1 MKRLL
6 KFIPCLLFFTLV
18 LSTGV
23 LEAQDK
29 KYITYKVR
37 EGESI
42 ESIAKS
48 LSVTPYD
55 LLKLNPDVKGNVKT
69 DDLIVIPN
77 KNYDPLDNVSS
88 EELSQIGARDIVVDN
103 FIYHEVVPKETVY
116 SILKKYQIT
125 EKELNEN
132 NTFLMGKGLKV
143 GQVIKIPLLIDL
155 QAIEEKE
162 KNTQPY
168 LVKAKET
175 KYSISR
181 QFGITI
187 EYLEQLNPKIAEQGL
202 QIDDV
207 ILVPK
212 EVVKT
217 SDEDF
222 TVHKVEKLETM
233 FSLTNMYGISSEE
246 LIEANPELAD
256 GVKEGMLLKIPNRV
270 KVDKDWFEDLVDPD
284 KRLKIAMMLPFKA
297 SRDSLDFNNDRLLNI
312 TSDFY
317 FGAMV
322 ALDSLKKQGL
332 SVHTVIY
339 DTENDARVSDRLA
352 RRPEMKQYDAVIG
365 PLFLSNLQRVSNNL
379 KSSDPLLVSPIS
391 SKDHSMIDNVNLV
404 QDKASIDQLT
414 DEMLEYI
421 KKTHENQNL
430 IILKNTTDKSQH
442 IYDRIRNDIDQLADG
457 EEVIVMEPKDGYIDP
472 ELFRVFRDTLDRGI
486 VNWFLVTDDEPAFL
500 GDVFNNLG
508 VFPEVDSLVVFG
520 FEKSRNH
527 EKIDNNFLS
536 RVHFHY
542 PTPVFV
548 DMNSQGYKS
557 FESMYRRRYKALPTD
572 YSIEGFDVTYDL
584 LMRLAYNSDLIS
596 QGKSQRL
603 STRYNYIE
611 NTSGSILNN
620 GIYLVRYDG
629 LELKVIDPTE
639 ESDAPSESSMPE

>member
-6 KFIPCLLFFTLV
+6 KLLPCLLFFTLV

-23 LEAQDK
+23 LEAQEK
-29 KYITYKVR
+29 KYITYKVK

-116 SILKKYQIT
+116 SILKEYQIT

-155 QAIEEKE
+155 EAIEEKE

-212 EVVKT
+212 EVVET

-270 KVDKDWFEDLVDPD
+270 KTDKDWFEDLVDPD
-284 KRLKIAMMLPFKA
+284 KRLKIAMMMPFKA

-339 DTENDARVSDRLA
+339 DTENDARVSDRLS
-352 RRPEMKQYDAVIG
+352 RRPEMRQYDAVIG

-379 KSSDPLLVSPIS
+379 KSSDPLLISPIS
-391 SKDHSMIDNVNLV
+391 SKDHSMIDNMNLV

-430 IILKNTTDKSQH
+430 IILKNTTDKSEH
-442 IYDRIRNDIDQLADG
+442 IYERIRNDIDQLADG

-548 DMNSQGYKS
+548 DMKSEGYKS
-557 FESMYRRRYKALPTD
+557 FESMYRRKYKALPTD

-639 ESDAPSESSMPE
+639 ESDMPSETNMPD

>member
-23 LEAQDK
+23 LEAQEK
-29 KYITYKVR
+29 KFITYKVR

-88 EELSQIGARDIVVDN
+88 EELSQIGPRDIVVDN

-116 SILKKYQIT
+116 SILKEYQIT

-270 KVDKDWFEDLVDPD
+270 KVDKDWFED
-284 KRLKIAMMLPFKA
+284 IA
-297 SRDSLDFNNDRLLNI
+297 
-312 TSDFY
+312 
-317 FGAMV
+317 
-322 ALDSLKKQGL
+322 
-332 SVHTVIY
+332 
-339 DTENDARVSDRLA
+339 VS
-352 RRPEMKQYDAVIG
+352 YT
-365 PLFLSNLQRVSNNL
+365 
-379 KSSDPLLVSPIS
+379 
-391 SKDHSMIDNVNLV
+391 H
-404 QDKASIDQLT
+404 LT
-414 DEMLEYI
+414 
-421 KKTHENQNL
+421 
-430 IILKNTTDKSQH
+430 
-442 IYDRIRNDIDQLADG
+442 
-457 EEVIVMEPKDGYIDP
+457 
-472 ELFRVFRDTLDRGI
+472 
-486 VNWFLVTDDEPAFL
+486 
-500 GDVFNNLG
+500 
-508 VFPEVDSLVVFG
+508 
-520 FEKSRNH
+520 
-527 EKIDNNFLS
+527 
-536 RVHFHY
+536 
-542 PTPVFV
+542 
-548 DMNSQGYKS
+548 
-557 FESMYRRRYKALPTD
+557 LPTKG
-572 YSIEGFDVTYDL
+572 I
-584 LMRLAYNSDLIS
+584 RC
-596 QGKSQRL
+596 R
-603 STRYNYIE
+603 
-611 NTSGSILNN
+611 SG
-620 GIYLVRYDG
+620 G
-629 LELKVIDPTE
+629 
-639 ESDAPSESSMPE
+639 APDHE

>member
-1 MKRLL
+1 MRLL
-6 KFIPCLLFFTLV
+6 RFFQCLLFFTLF
-18 LSTGV
+18 LSTGA
-23 LEAQDK
+23 LEAQEK
-29 KYITYKVR
+29 KYITYKVK

-55 LLKLNPDVKGNVKT
+55 LLKLNPDVKDNVKT

-77 KNYDPLDNVSS
+77 KSYDPLDNVSS
-88 EELSQIGARDIVVDN
+88 EDLSQIGAKDIVVDN

-116 SILKKYQIT
+116 SILQKYQIT
-125 EKELNEN
+125 EKELSEN
-132 NTFLMGKGLKV
+132 NNFLASKGLKV

-155 QAIEEKE
+155 EAIEEKE

-217 SDEDF
+217 SEEDF

-270 KVDKDWFEDLVDPD
+270 KAEKDWFEDIVDPD

-297 SRDSLDFNNDRLLNI
+297 SRDSLDFKYDRLLNI

-332 SVHTVIY
+332 SVHTVVY
-339 DTENDARVSDRLA
+339 DTENDARVSDQLA

-379 KSSDPLLVSPIS
+379 KSSEPLLVSPIS

-421 KKTHENQNL
+421 REKHESQNL
-430 IILKNTTDKSQH
+430 IIINNTTDKSKH
-442 IYDRIRNDIDQLADG
+442 IYERIRKDIDDMAAG
-457 EEVIVMEPKDGYIDP
+457 NEVIVMEPKDGYIDP

-508 VFPEVDSLVVFG
+508 VFPEVDSLVVYG
-520 FEKSRNH
+520 FEKSRNYN
-527 EKIDNNFLS
+527 KIDNNFLA

-542 PTPVFV
+542 PTSFFV
-548 DMNSQGYKS
+548 DMYSDEYRS
-557 FESMYRRRYKALPTD
+557 FESMYRRRYNALPTD
-572 YSIEGFDVTYDL
+572 YSIEGFDITYDL
-584 LMRLAYNSDLIS
+584 LMRLAYNSDLIG

-603 STRYNYIE
+603 STRYDYIE

-629 LELKVIDPTE
+629 LELDVID
-639 ESDAPSESSMPE
+639 ESKDASATGNGSMP

>member
-1 MKRLL
+1 
-6 KFIPCLLFFTLV
+6 
-18 LSTGV
+18 V
-23 LEAQDK
+23 LEAQEK
-29 KYITYKVR
+29 KYITYKVK

-42 ESIAKS
+42 QSIAKS

-55 LLKLNPDVKGNVKT
+55 LLKLNPDVKDNVKV

-77 KNYDPLDNVSS
+77 KNYDPLDNVST
-88 EELSQIGARDIVVDN
+88 EDLSQIGARDIVVDN

-116 SILKKYQIT
+116 SLLQKYQIS
-125 EKELNEN
+125 EKELNDN
-132 NTFLMGKGLKV
+132 NTFLKSRGLKV

-155 QAIEEKE
+155 EAIEEKD

-212 EVVKT
+212 EVVET

-270 KVDKDWFEDLVDPD
+270 KAEKEWFEDIVDPD

-297 SRDSLDFNNDRLLNI
+297 GRDSLDFENDRLLNI

-317 FGAMV
+317 FGALV

-332 SVHTVIY
+332 SVHTVVY
-339 DTENDARVSDRLA
+339 DTENDVRVSDRLA
-352 RRPEMKQYDAVIG
+352 RRPEMREYDAVIG
-365 PLFLSNLQRVSNNL
+365 PLFLSNLQKVSNNL
-379 KSSDPLLVSPIS
+379 KTSDPLLVSPIS
-391 SKDHSMIDNVNLV
+391 SKDHSMINNVNLV

-414 DEMLEYI
+414 DEMLDYI
-421 KKTHENQNL
+421 KEIHESQNL
-430 IILKNTTDKSQH
+430 IIIKNTSDKSEH
-442 IYDRIRNDIDQLADG
+442 IYQRIRKDIDDISVDK
-457 EEVIVMEPKDGYIDP
+457 EVIVMEPKDGYIDP
-472 ELFRVFRDTLDRGI
+472 ELFRVFRDTLDRGV

-508 VFPEVDSLVVFG
+508 VFPEADSLVVFG
-520 FEKSRNH
+520 FEKSRNYN
-527 EKIDNNFLS
+527 KIDNNFLA

-542 PTPVFV
+542 PTSVYV
-548 DMNSQGYKS
+548 DMNSTEYRS
-557 FESMYRRRYKALPTD
+557 FESMYRRRYSALPTA

-584 LMRLAYNSDLIS
+584 LMRLAYNSDLIG

-629 LELKVIDPTE
+629 LELKVIDQSE
-639 ESDAPSESSMPE
+639 ESKATTEGNMP

>member
-6 KFIPCLLFFTLV
+6 KFLPCLLFFTLV

-55 LLKLNPDVKGNVKT
+55 LLKLNPDVKGNVNK

-88 EELSQIGARDIVVDN
+88 QELSQIGARDIVVDN

-116 SILKKYQIT
+116 SILKEYQIT

-155 QAIEEKE
+155 EAIEEKE

-187 EYLEQLNPKIAEQGL
+187 EYLEQLNPRIAEQGL

-212 EVVKT
+212 EVVET

-222 TVHKVEKLETM
+222 TVHKVKKLETM

-270 KVDKDWFEDLVDPD
+270 KADKDWFEDIVDPD

-297 SRDSLDFNNDRLLNI
+297 GRDSLDFNNDRLLNI

-352 RRPEMKQYDAVIG
+352 RHPEMKQYDAVIG

-430 IILKNTTDKSQH
+430 IVLKNTTDKSKH
-442 IYDRIRNDIDQLADG
+442 IYERIRKDIDQLADG
-457 EEVIVMEPKDGYIDP
+457 KEVIVLEPKEGYIDP
-472 ELFRVFRDTLDRGI
+472 DLFRVFRDTLDRGI

-508 VFPEVDSLVVFG
+508 VFPEADSLVVFG

-548 DMNSQGYKS
+548 DMNGEGYKS

-584 LMRLAYNSDLIS
+584 LMRLAYNADLIS

-620 GIYLVRYDG
+620 GIYLVRYDD

-639 ESDAPSESSMPE
+639 ESDAASESNVPE

>member
-6 KFIPCLLFFTLV
+6 KFLPCLLFFTLV

-77 KNYDPLDNVSS
+77 KSYDPLDNVSS

-116 SILKKYQIT
+116 SILREYQIT

-132 NTFLMGKGLKV
+132 NTFLMGRGLKV

-155 QAIEEKE
+155 EAIEEKE

-212 EVVKT
+212 EVVET

-270 KVDKDWFEDLVDPD
+270 KADKDWFEDIVDPD

-297 SRDSLDFNNDRLLNI
+297 GRDSLDFNNDRLLNI

-317 FGAMV
+317 FGAML

-365 PLFLSNLQRVSNNL
+365 PLFLSNLQKVSNNL

-430 IILKNTTDKSQH
+430 IILKNTTDKSKH
-442 IYDRIRNDIDQLADG
+442 IYERIRNDIDQLADG

-548 DMNSQGYKS
+548 DMNSKGYKS

-584 LMRLAYNSDLIS
+584 LMRLAYNADLIS

-629 LELKVIDPTE
+629 LELKVIDPTGRVRC
-639 ESDAPSESSMPE
+639 SI

>member
-155 QAIEEKE
+155 EAIEEKE

-548 DMNSQGYKS
+548 DMNSQGYRS

>member
-1 MKRLL
+1 MMRLL
-6 KFIPCLLFFTLV
+6 RFFQCLLFLTLF
-18 LSTGV
+18 LSSGV
-23 LEAQDK
+23 LDAQEK
-29 KYITYKVR
+29 KYITYKVK

-55 LLKLNPDVKGNVKT
+55 LLKLNPDVRDNVKA

-77 KNYDPLDNVSS
+77 KSYDPLDNVSS
-88 EELSQIGARDIVVDN
+88 EDLSQIGARDIVVDN
-103 FIYHEVVPKETVY
+103 FIYHEVVTKETIY
-116 SILKKYQIT
+116 SLLQKYQIS
-125 EKELNEN
+125 EKELIDN
-132 NTFLMGKGLKV
+132 NTFLKSRGLKV

-155 QAIEEKE
+155 EAIEEKDR
-162 KNTQPY
+162 NTQPY

-212 EVVKT
+212 EVVET

-246 LIEANPELAD
+246 LIAANPELAD

-270 KVDKDWFEDLVDPD
+270 KAEKDWFEDIIDPD

-297 SRDSLDFNNDRLLNI
+297 DRDSLDFENDRLLNI

-317 FGAMV
+317 FGALV

-332 SVHTVIY
+332 SVHTVVY
-339 DTENDARVSDRLA
+339 DTENDVRVSDRLS
-352 RRPEMKQYDAVIG
+352 RRPEMREYDAVIG
-365 PLFLSNLQRVSNNL
+365 PLFLSNLQKVSNNL
-379 KSSDPLLVSPIS
+379 NSSDPLLVSPIS
-391 SKDHSMIDNVNLV
+391 SKDHSMINNVNLV

-421 KKTHENQNL
+421 KKTHESQNL
-430 IILKNTTDKSQH
+430 IIIKNTTDKSGH
-442 IYDRIRNDIDQLADG
+442 IYERIQKDIEELSADN
-457 EEVIVMEPKDGYIDP
+457 EVIVMEPKDGYIDP

-520 FEKSRNH
+520 FEKSRNYS
-527 EKIDNNFLS
+527 KIDNNFLA

-542 PTPVFV
+542 PTSVYV
-548 DMNSQGYKS
+548 DMNSTEYKS
-557 FESMYRRRYKALPTD
+557 FESMYRRRYGALPTD

-584 LMRLAYNSDLIS
+584 LMRLAYNSDLIG

-629 LELKVIDPTE
+629 LELKVIDQSE
-639 ESDAPSESSMPE
+639 ESKAATEGSMP

>member
-6 KFIPCLLFFTLV
+6 KFLPCLLFFTLV

-88 EELSQIGARDIVVDN
+88 QELSQIGARDIVVDN

-116 SILKKYQIT
+116 SILKEYQIT

-155 QAIEEKE
+155 EAIEEKE

-187 EYLEQLNPKIAEQGL
+187 EYLEQLNPRIAEQGL

-212 EVVKT
+212 EVVET

-270 KVDKDWFEDLVDPD
+270 KADKDWFEDIVDPD

-297 SRDSLDFNNDRLLNI
+297 GRDSLDFKNDRLLNI

-352 RRPEMKQYDAVIG
+352 RLPEMKQFDAVIG

-430 IILKNTTDKSQH
+430 IILKNTTDKSKH
-442 IYDRIRNDIDQLADG
+442 IYERIRNDIDQLADG

-508 VFPEVDSLVVFG
+508 VFPEADSLVVFG

-548 DMNSQGYKS
+548 DMNSEGYKN

-584 LMRLAYNSDLIS
+584 LMRLAYNADLIS

-639 ESDAPSESSMPE
+639 ESDAASESNVPE

>member
-6 KFIPCLLFFTLV
+6 KLLPCLLFFTLV

-23 LEAQDK
+23 LEAQEK
-29 KYITYKVR
+29 KYITYKVK

-116 SILKKYQIT
+116 SILREYQIT

-155 QAIEEKE
+155 EAIEEKE

-212 EVVKT
+212 EVVET

-270 KVDKDWFEDLVDPD
+270 KTDKDWFEDLVDPD
-284 KRLKIAMMLPFKA
+284 KRLKIAMMMPFKA

-339 DTENDARVSDRLA
+339 DTENDARVSDRLS
-352 RRPEMKQYDAVIG
+352 RRPEMRQYDAVIG

-379 KSSDPLLVSPIS
+379 KSSDPLLISPIS
-391 SKDHSMIDNVNLV
+391 SKDHSMIDNMNLV

-430 IILKNTTDKSQH
+430 IILKNTTDKSEH
-442 IYDRIRNDIDQLADG
+442 IYERIRNDIDQLADG

-548 DMNSQGYKS
+548 DMKSEGYKS
-557 FESMYRRRYKALPTD
+557 FESMYRRKYKALPTD

-639 ESDAPSESSMPE
+639 ESDMPSETNMPD

>member
-270 KVDKDWFEDLVDPD
+270 KVDKDWFEDIVDPD

>member
-6 KFIPCLLFFTLV
+6 KFLPCLLFFTLV

-77 KNYDPLDNVSS
+77 KSYDPLDNVSS

-116 SILKKYQIT
+116 SILKEYQIT

-155 QAIEEKE
+155 EAIEEKE

-212 EVVKT
+212 EVVET

-270 KVDKDWFEDLVDPD
+270 KADKDWFEDIVDPD

-297 SRDSLDFNNDRLLNI
+297 GRDSLDFNNDRLLNV

-317 FGAMV
+317 FGAML

-365 PLFLSNLQRVSNNL
+365 PLFLSNLQKVSNNL

-430 IILKNTTDKSQH
+430 IILKNTTDKSKH
-442 IYDRIRNDIDQLADG
+442 IYERIRNDIDQLADG

-548 DMNSQGYKS
+548 DMNSKEYKS

-584 LMRLAYNSDLIS
+584 LMRLAYNADLIS

-639 ESDAPSESSMPE
+639 EPDAASESSMPE

>member
-1 MKRLL
+1 MRLL
-6 KFIPCLLFFTLV
+6 RFLQCLLFITLF
-18 LSTGV
+18 LSSGV
-23 LEAQDK
+23 LEAQEK
-29 KYITYKVR
+29 KYITYKVK

-55 LLKLNPDVKGNVKT
+55 LLKLNPDVKGNVKV

-77 KNYDPLDNVSS
+77 KDYDPLDNVSS
-88 EELSQIGARDIVVDN
+88 EELSQIGPRDIVVDN
-103 FIYHEVVPKETVY
+103 FIYHEVISKETVY
-116 SILKKYQIT
+116 SILQKYQIT

-132 NTFLMGKGLKV
+132 NTFLLGKGLKV

-155 QAIEEKE
+155 EAIEEKE

-212 EVVKT
+212 EVVEA

-246 LIEANPELAD
+246 LIEANPGLED

-270 KVDKDWFEDLVDPD
+270 KADKDWFEDLVDPD

-297 SRDSLDFNNDRLLNI
+297 GRDSLDFENDRLLNI

-322 ALDSLKKQGL
+322 ALDSVKKQGL
-332 SVHTVIY
+332 SVHTVVY
-339 DTENDARVSDRLA
+339 DTENDARVTDRLA
-352 RRPEMKQYDAVIG
+352 RRPEMKGYDAVIG
-365 PLFLSNLQRVSNNL
+365 PLFLSNLEKVSNNL
-379 KSSDPLLVSPIS
+379 KSSESLLVSPIS

-414 DEMLEYI
+414 DEMMQYI
-421 KKTHENQNL
+421 KKIHEGQNL
-430 IILKNTTDKSQH
+430 IIIKNTTDKSQH
-442 IYDRIRNDIDQLADG
+442 IYERIREGIDELSAE

-486 VNWFLVTDDEPAFL
+486 VNWFLVTDDEPSFL

-508 VFPEVDSLVVFG
+508 VFPEADSLVVFG
-520 FEKSRNH
+520 FEKSRNYN
-527 EKIDNNFLS
+527 KIDNNFLA

-542 PTPVFV
+542 PTSVYV
-548 DMNSQGYKS
+548 DMNSKGYKS
-557 FESMYRRRYKALPTD
+557 FEGMYRRRFHALPTD

-584 LMRLAYNSDLIS
+584 LMRLAYNSDLID

-620 GIYLVRYDG
+620 GVYLVRYDG
-629 LELKVIDPTE
+629 LELKVIDEPE
-639 ESDAPSESSMPE
+639 DANATTKGSMP

>member
-6 KFIPCLLFFTLV
+6 KFLPCLLFFTLV

-77 KNYDPLDNVSS
+77 KSYDPLDNVSS

-116 SILKKYQIT
+116 SILKEYQIT

-132 NTFLMGKGLKV
+132 NTFLMGRGLKV

-155 QAIEEKE
+155 EAIEEKE

-212 EVVKT
+212 EVVET

-270 KVDKDWFEDLVDPD
+270 KADKDWFEDIVDPD

-297 SRDSLDFNNDRLLNI
+297 GRDSLDFNNDRLLNV

-317 FGAMV
+317 FGAML

-365 PLFLSNLQRVSNNL
+365 PLFLSNLQKVSNNL

-430 IILKNTTDKSQH
+430 IILKNTTDKSKH
-442 IYDRIRNDIDQLADG
+442 IYERIRNDIDQLADG

-548 DMNSQGYKS
+548 DMNSKEYKS

-584 LMRLAYNSDLIS
+584 LMRLAYNADLIS

-639 ESDAPSESSMPE
+639 EPDAASESSMPE

>member
-6 KFIPCLLFFTLV
+6 KFLPCLLFFTLV

-77 KNYDPLDNVSS
+77 KNYDPLDNVST

-116 SILKKYQIT
+116 SILKEYQIT

-155 QAIEEKE
+155 EAIEEKE

-181 QFGITI
+181 QFGISI

-212 EVVKT
+212 EVVET
-217 SDEDF
+217 TDEDF

-270 KVDKDWFEDLVDPD
+270 KAEKDWFEDIVDPD

-297 SRDSLDFNNDRLLNI
+297 GRDSLDFNNDRLLNI

-322 ALDSLKKQGL
+322 ALDSMKKQGL

-391 SKDHSMIDNVNLV
+391 SKDHSMIDNVNLI

-414 DEMLEYI
+414 DEMMEYI

-430 IILKNTTDKSQH
+430 IILKNTTDKSEH
-442 IYDRIRNDIDQLADG
+442 IYERIRNDIDQLADG
-457 EEVIVMEPKDGYIDP
+457 EEVIVMEPKEGYIDP

-508 VFPEVDSLVVFG
+508 VFPEADSLVVFG

-536 RVHFHY
+536 RVHFHD

-548 DMNSQGYKS
+548 DMNSEGYKS

-584 LMRLAYNSDLIS
+584 LMRLSYNADLIS

-620 GIYLVRYDG
+620 GIYLVRNDG
-629 LELKVIDPTE
+629 LELAVIDPTE
-639 ESDAPSESSMPE
+639 ESDATSEGNMPE

>member
-6 KFIPCLLFFTLV
+6 KFLPCLLFFTLV

-116 SILKKYQIT
+116 SILKEYQIT

-270 KVDKDWFEDLVDPD
+270 KVDKDWFEDIVDPD

-430 IILKNTTDKSQH
+430 IILKSTTDKSQR

-584 LMRLAYNSDLIS
+584 LMRLAYNGDLIS

>member
-1 MKRLL
+1 MSSNR
-6 KFIPCLLFFTLV
+6 FFQCLLIIALFFGV
-18 LSTGV
+18 GV
-23 LEAQDK
+23 LEAQEK
-29 KYITYKVR
+29 KYITYKVK

-55 LLKLNPDVKGNVKT
+55 LLKLNPDVKDNVKA

-77 KNYDPLDNVSS
+77 KGYDPLDNVTS
-88 EELSQIGARDIVVDN
+88 EELSQIGPRDIVVDN
-103 FIYHEVVPKETVY
+103 FIYHEVVPKETVF
-116 SILKKYQIT
+116 SLLQKYQIT
-125 EKELNEN
+125 EEELNKN
-132 NTFLMGKGLKV
+132 NTFLARNGLKV

-155 QAIEEKE
+155 EAIEEKE

-181 QFGITI
+181 QFGISI

-256 GVKEGMLLKIPNRV
+256 GVKEGMLLKIPNQV
-270 KVDKDWFEDLVDPD
+270 KAEKALFEDFIDPD
-284 KRLKIAMMLPFKA
+284 KRLKVALMLPFKA
-297 SRDSLDFNNDRLLNI
+297 GRDSLDFKNDRLLNI

-317 FGAMV
+317 FGAMI

-332 SVHTVIY
+332 SVHAVVY
-339 DTENDARVSDRLA
+339 DTENDARVSERLA
-352 RRPEMKQYDAVIG
+352 RRPEMKEFDAVIG
-365 PLFLSNLQRVSNNL
+365 PLFLSNLQRVSRNL
-379 KSSDPLLVSPIS
+379 ESNGPLLVSPIS
-391 SKDHSMIDNVNLV
+391 SKDHSNMGNLNLV
-404 QDKASIDQLT
+404 QEKASIDQLT
-414 DEMLEYI
+414 DEMMEYI
-421 KKTHENQNL
+421 KRTHENQNL
-430 IILKNTTDKSQH
+430 IIIKNSTDKSQH
-442 IYDRIRNDIDQLADG
+442 IYERIRKDIDELVQAE

-520 FEKSRNH
+520 FEKSRNYN
-527 EKIDNNFLS
+527 KIDNNFLA

-542 PTPVFV
+542 PTSILV
-548 DMNSQGYKS
+548 DSDNETYKS
-557 FESMYRRRYKALPTD
+557 FESMYRKKYHTLPSD

-584 LMRLAYNSDLIS
+584 LMRLSFNSDLIG

-603 STRYNYIE
+603 GTRFSYIE

-620 GIYLVRYDG
+620 GIYLVKYNG
-629 LELKVIDPTE
+629 LELEVID
-639 ESDAPSESSMPE
+639 ESELSDSSLQGEMP

>member
-1 MKRLL
+1 MSSNR
-6 KFIPCLLFFTLV
+6 FFQCLLIIALFLGV
-18 LSTGV
+18 GV
-23 LEAQDK
+23 LEAQEK
-29 KYITYKVR
+29 KYITYKVK

-55 LLKLNPDVKGNVKT
+55 LLKLNPDVKDNVKA

-77 KNYDPLDNVSS
+77 KGYDPLDNVTS
-88 EELSQIGARDIVVDN
+88 EELSQIGPRDIVVDN
-103 FIYHEVVPKETVY
+103 FIYHEVMPKETVF
-116 SILKKYQIT
+116 SLLQKYQIT
-125 EKELNEN
+125 EEELNKN
-132 NTFLMGKGLKV
+132 NRFLARNGLKV

-155 QAIEEKE
+155 EAIEEKE

-181 QFGITI
+181 QFGISI

-246 LIEANPELAD
+246 LIEANPELAE
-256 GVKEGMLLKIPNRV
+256 GVKEGMLLKIPNQV
-270 KVDKDWFEDLVDPD
+270 KAEKALFEDIIDPD
-284 KRLKIAMMLPFKA
+284 RRLKVALMLPFKA
-297 SRDSLDFNNDRLLNI
+297 GRDSLDFKNDRLLNI

-317 FGAMV
+317 FGAMI
-322 ALDSLKKQGL
+322 AMDSLKKQGL
-332 SVHTVIY
+332 SVHAVVY
-339 DTENDARVSDRLA
+339 DTENDARVSERLA
-352 RRPEMKQYDAVIG
+352 RRPEMKEYDAVIG
-365 PLFLSNLQRVSNNL
+365 PLFLSNLQRVSRNL
-379 KSSDPLLVSPIS
+379 QSDGPLLVSPIS
-391 SKDHSMIDNVNLV
+391 SKDHSNMGNLNLV
-404 QDKASIDQLT
+404 QEKASIDQLT
-414 DEMLEYI
+414 DEMMEYI
-421 KKTHENQNL
+421 KRTHENQNL
-430 IILKNTTDKSQH
+430 IIIKNNTDKSQH
-442 IYDRIRNDIDQLADG
+442 IYERIRKDIDELAQVE

-520 FEKSRNH
+520 FEKSRNYN
-527 EKIDNNFLS
+527 KIDNNFLA

-542 PTPVFV
+542 PTSILV
-548 DMNSQGYKS
+548 DSDNETYKS
-557 FESMYRRRYKALPTD
+557 FESMYRKKYHTLPSD

-584 LMRLAYNSDLIS
+584 LMRLSFNSDLIG

-603 STRYNYIE
+603 GTRFSYIE

-620 GIYLVRYDG
+620 GIYLVKYNG
-629 LELKVIDPTE
+629 LELQVIDL
-639 ESDAPSESSMPE
+639 SESSDPPSQGETP

>member
-6 KFIPCLLFFTLV
+6 KFLPCLLFFTLV

-77 KNYDPLDNVSS
+77 KSYDPLDNVSS

-103 FIYHEVVPKETVY
+103 YIYHEVVPKETVY
-116 SILKKYQIT
+116 SILREYQIT

-132 NTFLMGKGLKV
+132 NTFLMGRGLKV

-155 QAIEEKE
+155 EAIEEKE

-212 EVVKT
+212 EVVET

-270 KVDKDWFEDLVDPD
+270 KADKDWFEDIVDPD
-284 KRLKIAMMLPFKA
+284 NRLKIAMMLPFKA
-297 SRDSLDFNNDRLLNI
+297 GRDSLDFNKDRLLNI
-312 TSDFY
+312 TSYFY
-317 FGAMV
+317 FGAML

-365 PLFLSNLQRVSNNL
+365 PLFLSNLQKVSNNL

-430 IILKNTTDKSQH
+430 IILKNTTDKSKH
-442 IYDRIRNDIDQLADG
+442 IYERIRNDIDQLADG

-548 DMNSQGYKS
+548 DMNSKGYKS

-584 LMRLAYNSDLIS
+584 LMRLAYNADLIS

-639 ESDAPSESSMPE
+639 ESDAASKSNMPE